1 MGALDELRPASG
13 DEIRS
18 LREELRALERRVA
31 ALEAAARRAG
41 EARRP
46 KPAAPQAGGEE
57 ALDVLTRGR
66 PRWQPSSARPKEF
79 REVMDRVF
87 RLMDED
93 PEMGPKLRDADVPQR
108 FEFTDVD
115 MVVNIRAAAD
125 GEDGNLHWEWT
136 DDVDWEPKVRMTMSS
151 ETANKYFQGKENVA
165 MAIARRRIKAG
176 GDVKAAL
183 ALIPVTKPVYAQ
195 YTALVEAE
203 YPHLRV

>member
-1 MGALDELRPASG
+1 MGAEF
-13 DEIRS
+13 RS
-18 LREELRALERRVA
+18 
-31 ALEAAARRAG
+31 
-41 EARRP
+41 
-46 KPAAPQAGGEE
+46 
-57 ALDVLTRGR
+57 
-66 PRWQPSSARPKEF
+66 SKEF

-87 RLMDED
+87 GLMDGD
-93 PEMGPKLRDADVPQR
+93 PDMGPKLRDADVPQR
-108 FEFTDVD
+108 FEFTDLD
-115 MVVNIRAAAD
+115 MVVNVRAAAD

-136 DDVDWEPKVRMTMSS
+136 DDVDWKPKVQMTMSS

-183 ALIPVTKPVYAQ
+183 SLIPVTKPVYAQ

>member
-1 MGALDELRPASG
+1 MGAEF
-13 DEIRS
+13 RS
-18 LREELRALERRVA
+18 
-31 ALEAAARRAG
+31 
-41 EARRP
+41 
-46 KPAAPQAGGEE
+46 
-57 ALDVLTRGR
+57 
-66 PRWQPSSARPKEF
+66 SKEF

-87 RLMDED
+87 GLMDSD
-93 PEMGPKLRDADVPQR
+93 PDMGPKLRAADVPQR

-115 MVVNIRAAAD
+115 MVVNIRAAVD

-136 DDVDWEPKVRMTMSS
+136 DDVDWEPKVQMTMSS

-165 MAIARRRIKAG
+165 MAIARRRIRAG

-183 ALIPVTKPVYAQ
+183 SLIPVTKPVYAQ